1 MIYETTISYITIDR
15 NGNDKTVKERHII
28 DNAQTFGDC
37 EETMLELCQEYT
49 DLDVV
54 AIKRSK
60 LQEFANQRKSPQD
73 RIFVADLEDTFVDD
87 DGNEKEM
94 KYSIAFYAL
103 DISDAYSFITDYI
116 KQGYNMN
123 LVALKKTKFVDW
135 IDLNDMGK

>member
-1 MIYETTISYITIDR
+1 MIYETTISYIAIDR
-15 NGNDKTVKERHII
+15 NGNDKTVKERYIV
-28 DNAQTFGDC
+28 DNAQTFGEC
-37 EETMLELCQEYT
+37 EDIMLELCQDFT

-60 LQEFANQRKSPQD
+60 LQEFANQRTSQQD

-103 DISDAYSFITDYI
+103 DISAAYSFITEYI
-116 KQGYNMN
+116 KQGYNMS
-123 LVALKKTKFVDW
+123 LVALRKTKFVSYYN
-135 IDLNDMGK
+135 LK